1 MTLTFHDPDTTDH
14 SLSTGRVP
22 RPRPP
27 TTGPDSDRSAP
38 EQSAPKRDKPT
49 QRTSRPNLPIT
60 PVVAGIVAALGGTAV
75 LIGAA
80 GWADVHPALF
90 IGAALAAV
98 VGGFV
103 ARTVRGGGRG
113 LIPVSLLMLTAVT
126 VVAVA
131 SPYLDEGTGD
141 KDAHP
146 TTFTDVQAE
155 YSYGIGSMVV
165 DLRDVDFPAGIHHID
180 VDHGIG
186 SAQVWLPADVS
197 YEITGDTDIGD
208 IDVLGE
214 TEDGFN
220 NEVVATSDTT
230 ANTTANTTVVIDF
243 NVDIGYGRVGQE

>member
-1 MTLTFHDPDTTDH
+1 MTLTFHDPDTTDN
-14 SLSTGRVP
+14 SLNTGRVP
-22 RPRPP
+22 RPRPN
-27 TTGPDSDRSAP
+27 TTGPDSNRSAP
-38 EQSAPKRDKPT
+38 EQSAPKQDKPT

-60 PVVAGIVAALGGTAV
+60 PVVAGFLGALGGTAA

-90 IGAALAAV
+90 IGPALAAV

-103 ARTVRGGGRG
+103 ARTVRGSGSGRG

-131 SPYLDEGTGD
+131 SPYLDEGIGD
-141 KDAHP
+141 KGAHP
-146 TTFTDVQAE
+146 TTFTDVETE
-155 YSYGIGSMVV
+155 YTYGIGSMVV
-165 DLRDVDFPAGIHHID
+165 DLRDVDFPAGVHHID

-186 SAQVWLPADVS
+186 SAQVRLPADVS

-208 IDVLGE
+208 IDVFGE
-214 TEDGFN
+214 TEDGFD
-220 NEVVATSDTT
+220 NEVAATS
-230 ANTTANTTVVIDF
+230 NTISDATVVINL

>member
-1 MTLTFHDPDTTDH
+1 MTLTFHDPDTTDN

-22 RPRPP
+22 RPRPNA
-27 TTGPDSDRSAP
+27 TGPDSNHTAP
-38 EQSAPKRDKPT
+38 EQSTPTPDKPMP
-49 QRTSRPNLPIT
+49 RASRPNLPIT
-60 PVVAGIVAALGGTAV
+60 PVVAGILAALGGTAV

-80 GWADVHPALF
+80 GWADLHPALF
-90 IGAALAAV
+90 IGPAIAAV
-98 VGGFV
+98 IGGFV
-103 ARTVRGGGRG
+103 ARAVRGTRSGRG
-113 LIPVSLLMLTAVT
+113 LIPISLLMLTAVT

-131 SPYLDEGTGD
+131 SPYLDEGVGD

-146 TTFTDVQAE
+146 TTFTDVQTE

-165 DLRDVDFPAGIHHID
+165 DLRDVDFPAGVHHID

-197 YEITGDTDIGD
+197 YEVRGDTDIGD
-208 IDVLGE
+208 IDVFSE

-220 NEVVATSDTT
+220 NEVVATS
-230 ANTTANTTVVIDF
+230 NTTSDATVVIDF

>member
-1 MTLTFHDPDTTDH
+1 MTLTFLDPDTNDI

-22 RPRPP
+22 HPRPH
-27 TTGPDSDRSAP
+27 TTGPNSDGSAP
-38 EQSAPKRDKPT
+38 EQSAPKRDEPA

-60 PVVAGIVAALGGTAV
+60 PVIAGFLGALGGTAV

-80 GWADVHPALF
+80 GWADLHPALF
-90 IGAALAAV
+90 IGPALAAV

-103 ARTVRGGGRG
+103 ARTVRGNGSGRG
-113 LIPVSLLMLTAVT
+113 LIPVSLLMLPAVT

-146 TTFTDVQAE
+146 TTFSDVEAE

-165 DLRDVDFPAGIHHID
+165 DLRDVDFPAGVHHID

-186 SAQVWLPADVS
+186 SAQVWLPVGVG
-197 YEITGDTDIGD
+197 YEVTGDTDIGD
-208 IDVLGE
+208 IDVFGE
-214 TEDGFN
+214 TEDGFD
-220 NEVVATSDTT
+220 NEVVARSDETSDVTL
-230 ANTTANTTVVIDF
+230 VIDF
-243 NVDIGYGRVGQE
+243 NVDIGHGRIGQE

>member
-22 RPRPP
+22 RPRPN
-27 TTGPDSDRSAP
+27 TTDSDSNRTAP
-38 EQSAPKRDKPT
+38 EQPAARQDKPT
-49 QRTSRPNLPIT
+49 QRASRRNLPIT
-60 PVVAGIVAALGGTAV
+60 PVVAGILAALGGTAV

-80 GWADVHPALF
+80 GWADLHPALF
-90 IGAALAAV
+90 IGPALAAV

-103 ARTVRGGGRG
+103 ARAVRGSGRG
-113 LIPVSLLMLTAVT
+113 LIPISLLMLTAVT

-146 TTFTDVQAE
+146 ATFTDVQTE

-165 DLRDVDFPAGIHHID
+165 DLRDVDFPAGVHHID

-197 YEITGDTDIGD
+197 YEVTGDTDIGEV
-208 IDVLGE
+208 DVFSE

-220 NEVVATSDTT
+220 NEVVATS
-230 ANTTANTTVVIDF
+230 NTTSDATVVIDF

>member
-22 RPRPP
+22 RPRPN
-27 TTGPDSDRSAP
+27 TTGPDSGRTAP
-38 EQSAPKRDKPT
+38 EQSAPQPDKPT

-60 PVVAGIVAALGGTAV
+60 PVVAGILAAVGGTAV

-80 GWADVHPALF
+80 GWADVHPAVF

-103 ARTVRGGGRG
+103 ARTVRGGGSGRG
-113 LIPVSLLMLTAVT
+113 LIPVSLVMLTAVT

-131 SPYLDEGTGD
+131 SPYLDEGVGD

-146 TTFTDVQAE
+146 ATFSDVQAD

-165 DLRDVDFPAGIHHID
+165 DLRDVDFPAGVHHID

-186 SAQVWLPADVS
+186 SAQVWLPAGVS
-197 YEITGDTDIGD
+197 YEVTGDTDIGD
-208 IDVLGE
+208 VDVFGE

-220 NEVVATSDTT
+220 NEVVATS
-230 ANTTANTTVVIDF
+230 NTTSDATVVIDL

>member
-22 RPRPP
+22 RPRPN
-27 TTGPDSDRSAP
+27 TTGPDSHRPGP
-38 EQSAPKRDKPT
+38 EQSAPKRDRPT
-49 QRTSRPNLPIT
+49 QRTSRPKLPIT
-60 PVVAGIVAALGGTAV
+60 PAVGGFLAALGGTAA

-80 GWADVHPALF
+80 GWADVQPPVF

-103 ARTVRGGGRG
+103 ARTVRGGGSGRG

-131 SPYLDEGTGD
+131 SPYLDEGVGD

-146 TTFTDVQAE
+146 TTFSDVQAD
-155 YSYGIGSMVV
+155 YSYGVGSMVV
-165 DLRDVDFPAGIHHID
+165 DLRDVDFPAGVHHID

-186 SAQVWLPADVS
+186 SAQVWLPAGVS
-197 YEITGDTDIGD
+197 YEVTGDTDIGD
-208 IDVLGE
+208 VDVIGE
-214 TEDGFN
+214 TDGGFD
-220 NEVVATSDTT
+220 NEVVATSNT
-230 ANTTANTTVVIDF
+230 ASDATVVINL
-243 NVDIGYGRVGQE
+243 NVDIGYGRVGQD

>member
-22 RPRPP
+22 RPRPN
-27 TTGPDSDRSAP
+27 TTGPEPKRTPPQSPKP
-38 EQSAPKRDKPT
+38 EQNTPM
-49 QRTSRPNLPIT
+49 QRTSRPILPIT
-60 PVVAGIVAALGGTAV
+60 PVVAGLLAALGGTAA

-80 GWADVHPALF
+80 GWADVHPAVF
-90 IGAALAAV
+90 IGAGLAAV

-103 ARTVRGGGRG
+103 ARTVRGGGSGRG

-131 SPYLDEGTGD
+131 SPYLDEGVGD

-146 TTFTDVQAE
+146 TTFSDVQAD

-165 DLRDVDFPAGIHHID
+165 DLRDVDFPAGVHHID

-186 SAQVWLPADVS
+186 SAQVWLPAGVS
-197 YEITGDTDIGD
+197 YEVTGDTDIGD
-208 IDVLGE
+208 VDVFGQS
-214 TEDGFN
+214 EDGFD
-220 NEVVATSDTT
+220 NEVVAASNTASD
-230 ANTTANTTVVIDF
+230 ATVVINL
-243 NVDIGYGRVGQE
+243 NVDIGYGRVGQD

>member
-22 RPRPP
+22 RPRP
-27 TTGPDSDRSAP
+27 TTSGPDSNRTAP
-38 EQSAPKRDKPT
+38 EPSPSEPDRPG
-49 QRTSRPNLPIT
+49 QRTSHSSLPIT
-60 PVVAGIVAALGGTAV
+60 PVIAGLLATLGGTAV
-75 LIGAA
+75 LVGAA
-80 GWADVHPALF
+80 GWADVHPAVF

-113 LIPVSLLMLTAVT
+113 LVPISLLMLTAVT
-126 VVAVA
+126 VGAVA

-146 TTFTDVQAE
+146 TTFSDVQAD

-165 DLRDVDFPAGIHHID
+165 DLRDVDFPAGVHHID

-186 SAQVWLPADVS
+186 SAQVWLPAGVS
-197 YEITGDTDIGD
+197 YEVTGDTDVGD

-220 NEVVATSDTT
+220 NEVVATS
-230 ANTTANTTVVIDF
+230 NTTSDATVVIDF